1 MHLDTIVN
9 IRSHDLILI
18 SYSPWVHTN
27 NTSCLWDSQATSR
40 LFDTWRIWGN
50 FKSQMYLNINA
61 HTSTWSIFK
70 LKSAEVAH
78 QILNLRQNRAC
89 CLWHTLS
96 LREGFLL
103 DNCERWRSRRCF
115 SMGRKSPPLCSS
127 ALQTPEIETIIFQWH
142 NLVATF
148 RIITFFVK
156 QVAFI
161 QFCTAFKIL
170 SEWRKK
176 TYFSI
181 NLVDIFSRRSW
192 RRSWTTWR
200 AP

>member
-1 MHLDTIVN
+1 MHTL
-9 IRSHDLILI
+9 
-18 SYSPWVHTN
+18 PTN
-27 NTSCLWDSQATSR
+27 NL
-40 LFDTWRIWGN
+40 LNWRVHE
-50 FKSQMYLNINA
+50 L
-61 HTSTWSIFK
+61 
-70 LKSAEVAH
+70 H

-127 ALQTPEIETIIFQWH
+127 ALQTPEIETIINIEISQSH

-181 NLVDIFSRRSW
+181 DLVDIFECKFLSIFVEKIRGRWVAKKMNLCSSTILAF
-192 RRSWTTWR
+192 RLLGIFLFKAQSS
-200 AP
+200 

>member
-1 MHLDTIVN
+1 MHTLPTN
-9 IRSHDLILI
+9 SLLNWR
-18 SYSPWVHTN
+18 VHE
-27 NTSCLWDSQATSR
+27 L
-40 LFDTWRIWGN
+40 
-50 FKSQMYLNINA
+50 
-61 HTSTWSIFK
+61 
-70 LKSAEVAH
+70 H

-148 RIITFFVK
+148 RIITFLWSRLLLYNSVLLLRYYQNEEK
-156 QVAFI
+156 KLISVLIWLIYLIASSYQYLWKKSEGDGLLKRWAYAAV
-161 QFCTAFKIL
+161 QFWHLDFL
-170 SEWRKK
+170 G
-176 TYFSI
+176 FSS
-181 NLVDIFSRRSW
+181 SRLKVHN
-192 RRSWTTWR
+192 
-200 AP
+200 